1 VNVSPEGSGNINS
14 PQFVTPT
21 EYPQSFTCSI
31 DYILTAVPD
40 SAAGYEFIHWAVN
53 DTTATDNPLTI
64 TVADGNKSVTAV
76 FKIPGTT
83 NRPPTANAGDDQTVV
98 EGDQARLTGSASS
111 DPDDGIRSYLW
122 KQTGGDS
129 VTLSN
134 AAAASPTFTAPEIFT
149 DSALLTFELTVE
161 DYSGATDSDTVTVTV
176 RDSGNDPPVADAGPD
191 QTVIQR
197 FVVTLDASGS
207 SDPNGIDDIK
217 SYLWQQTE
225 GVGVTL
231 SDETA
236 IKPTFT
242 APEIYVA
249 DQPETLVFKLTVKDA
264 GNETSEDYVTIVVER
279 GPIGGDSSNAGCF
292 ISGAAR

>member
-1 VNVSPEGSGNINS
+1 M
-14 PQFVTPT
+14 
-21 EYPQSFTCSI
+21 
-31 DYILTAVPD
+31 
-40 SAAGYEFIHWAVN
+40 
-53 DTTATDNPLTI
+53 
-64 TVADGNKSVTAV
+64 
-76 FKIPGTT
+76 
-83 NRPPTANAGDDQTVV
+83 
-98 EGDQARLTGSASS
+98 TGSASS